1 MAFVAVA
8 LEANEQRSFFLWT
21 SLGSCRQRFPGFLV
35 GLVRLVFVRGRED
48 LVVELAFMIRVYMSD
63 GD

>member
-1 MAFVAVA
+1 MSKEVFSLDESRVLQTKISGVFGRIG
-8 LEANEQRSFFLWT
+8 EISF
-21 SLGSCRQRFPGFLV
+21 CKRE
-35 GLVRLVFVRGRED
+35 ED